1 VSAPQPALGSDP
13 TVDLTVD
20 QLAARVGMTVRNV
33 RAYAARGLLPP
44 PRLVGRTGYYGP
56 DHVARL
62 TLVRELLAQGFT
74 LAAVQKAIAAEPA
87 STSAGS
93 LALHR
98 AVMAPWLP
106 DAPQESDLETL
117 AARIGTT
124 QVTDIVGVAEELARL
139 GVLELLEEG
148 RLRVLDPALL
158 DAGIRGVRLGLPAA
172 ALVSAQR
179 DVVELLEQA
188 AEAYVAMFRETL
200 WNDHLAAGAPVERWA
215 ALQVVVQGLQ
225 PVATQAVLASFR
237 SAMAVAVAA
246 EVDRLWGE
254 HDPSELGQPPEQA
267 GTQPASQSGARPEPP
282 ARR

>member
-1 VSAPQPALGSDP
+1 VSETP
-13 TVDLTVD
+13 DLTVD

-74 LAAVQKAIAAEPA
+74 LAAVQKAIEEEPA
-87 STSAGS
+87 SDAGS

-117 AARIGTT
+117 AARIGAT

-139 GVLELLEEG
+139 GVLELLEQG
-148 RLRVLDPALL
+148 RLRILDPALL

-179 DVVELLEQA
+179 QVVELLERA
-188 AEAYVAMFRETL
+188 AETYVAMFRDTL
-200 WNDHLAAGAPVERWA
+200 WTDHLEAGAPPERWA
-215 ALQVVVQGLQ
+215 DLQTVVQGLQ

-237 SAMAVAVAA
+237 SAMAVAVAT
-246 EVDRLWGE
+246 EVDRLWDQ
-254 HDPSELGQPPEQA
+254 HDPAELGQPEA
-267 GTQPASQSGARPEPP
+267 APEPA